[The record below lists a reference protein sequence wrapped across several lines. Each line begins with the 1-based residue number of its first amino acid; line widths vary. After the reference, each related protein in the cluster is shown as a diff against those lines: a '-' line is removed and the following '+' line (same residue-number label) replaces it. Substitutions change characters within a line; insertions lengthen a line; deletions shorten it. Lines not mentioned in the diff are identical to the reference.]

1 MDNDNPNEGP
11 VAVPLMDGPLALHV
25 QPDGQSVVLE
35 FPNVTGPVRVAIR
48 RRDIGQ
54 LIIAAGHVLGPQLPA
69 AGHVGQVEA
78 LTAARWSVTGAD
90 PSRMLLNFEI
100 LSGSSLSFLINKA
113 EGLALIEAIRAAITS
128 PAFEA
133 VPPKASQ
140 N

>member
-1 MDNDNPNEGP
+1 MRALLVPPQDKSPEKRYGP
-11 VAVPLMDGPLALHV
+11 GTLL
-25 QPDGQSVVLE
+25 
-35 FPNVTGPVRVAIR
+35 
-48 RRDIGQ
+48 
-54 LIIAAGHVLGPQLPA
+54 
-69 AGHVGQVEA
+69 A